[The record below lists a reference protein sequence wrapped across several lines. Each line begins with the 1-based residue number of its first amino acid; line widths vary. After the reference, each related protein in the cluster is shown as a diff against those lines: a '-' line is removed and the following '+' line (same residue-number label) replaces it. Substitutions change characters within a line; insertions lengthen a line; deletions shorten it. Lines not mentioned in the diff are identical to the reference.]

1 MKVIKL
7 GRLQFEV
14 LENIDDLSNVFE
26 ETKDFLFVN
35 VHIREG
41 EKLTP
46 EECEKSYDMAVNF
59 YKSGRLTLS
68 YMTVT
73 KIQRI

>member
-14 LENIDDLSNVFE
+14 LENIDELNNVFE
-26 ETKDFLFVN
+26 KTKDFLFVN

-41 EKLTP
+41 ER
-46 EECEKSYDMAVNF
+46 V
-59 YKSGRLTLS
+59 
-68 YMTVT
+68 
-73 KIQRI
+73 

>member
-35 VHIREG
+35 VHIMEG

-46 EECEKSYDMAVNF
+46 
-59 YKSGRLTLS
+59 
-68 YMTVT
+68 
-73 KIQRI
+73 